1 MDFILP
7 WHLIV
12 LAFIQGSA
20 RAARMPSGQSLVPNI
35 VPKKNLLNAVAL
47 DMSTVHATRLLGPL
61 TVAPLLGF
69 VGSIEEL
76 SQGYQELGYIEKKM
90 DELGHQIQMTL
101 LHESLMPNSRDDL
114 LWFLTKLDK
123 VPSSFKHSLG
133 DILLEKPEIP
143 EELHSSMK
151 NMLIHTH
158 LAVQALTHA
167 TDSLFSDLRSVR
179 QHVEEVSR
187 QESEVDKIEYKLL
200 QMVFENK
207 KYDLAMQYQLKG
219 ILKQIGRVTNLA
231 EDVADAVL
239 ILATK
244 HST

>member
-1 MDFILP
+1 MNPL
-7 WHLIV
+7 
-12 LAFIQGSA
+12 
-20 RAARMPSGQSLVPNI
+20 SLLF
-35 VPKKNLLNAVAL
+35 KKQYAVEEK
-47 DMSTVHATRLLGPL
+47 VQRLLRFLEDMAHLYQTAYESYFG
-61 TVAPLLGF
+61 
-69 VGSIEEL
+69 GSLEDF
-76 SQGYQELGYIEKKM
+76 SQRNKELGEIEKKL

-123 VPSSFKHSLG
+123 VPSSLKHSLG
-133 DILLEKPEIP
+133 DILLENPEIP
-143 EELHSSMK
+143 EEFHSSMK
-151 NMLIHTH
+151 NMITHTH
-158 LAVQALTHA
+158 LAVQALAHA

-179 QHVEEVSR
+179 QHVDEVSR

-207 KYDLAMQYQLKG
+207 KYELATKYQLKG

-244 HST
+244 HSK

>member
-1 MDFILP
+1 MNPL
-7 WHLIV
+7 
-12 LAFIQGSA
+12 
-20 RAARMPSGQSLVPNI
+20 SLLF
-35 VPKKNLLNAVAL
+35 KKQYAVEEK
-47 DMSTVHATRLLGPL
+47 VQRLLR
-61 TVAPLLGF
+61 LLVDMAHLYQAAYESYF
-69 VGSIEEL
+69 EGSLEEF
-76 SQGYQELGYIEKKM
+76 YQRNKELGQIEKHL

-123 VPSSFKHSLG
+123 VPSSFKHSLV
-133 DILLEKPEIP
+133 DILFEKPEIP
-143 EELHSSMK
+143 EELHPSMK

-158 LAVQALTHA
+158 LAVQALAHA

-207 KYDLAMQYQLKG
+207 KYELAIKYQLKG

>member
-1 MDFILP
+1 MNPL
-7 WHLIV
+7 
-12 LAFIQGSA
+12 
-20 RAARMPSGQSLVPNI
+20 SLLF
-35 VPKKNLLNAVAL
+35 KKQYAVEEK
-47 DMSTVHATRLLGPL
+47 VQRLLR
-61 TVAPLLGF
+61 LLVDMAHLYQAAYESYF
-69 VGSIEEL
+69 EGSLEEF
-76 SQGYQELGYIEKKM
+76 SQRNQELGQIEKQL

-123 VPSSFKHSLG
+123 VPSSFKHSLV
-133 DILLEKPEIP
+133 DILFEKPEIP
-143 EELHSSMK
+143 EELHPSMK

-158 LAVQALTHA
+158 LAVQALAHA

-207 KYDLAMQYQLKG
+207 KYELAMQYQLKG

-231 EDVADAVL
+231 EDVADTVL

>member
-1 MDFILP
+1 MNPL
-7 WHLIV
+7 
-12 LAFIQGSA
+12 
-20 RAARMPSGQSLVPNI
+20 SLLF
-35 VPKKNLLNAVAL
+35 KKQYAVEEK
-47 DMSTVHATRLLGPL
+47 VQRLLR
-61 TVAPLLGF
+61 LLVDMAHLYQAAYESYF
-69 VGSIEEL
+69 EGSLEEF
-76 SQGYQELGYIEKKM
+76 YQRNQEIGQIEKQL

-123 VPSSFKHSLG
+123 VPSSFKHSLV
-133 DILLEKPEIP
+133 DILFEKPEIP
-143 EELHSSMK
+143 EELHPSMK

-158 LAVQALTHA
+158 LAVQALAHA

-207 KYDLAMQYQLKG
+207 KYELAIKYQLKG

-231 EDVADAVL
+231 EDVADTVL

>member
-1 MDFILP
+1 MNPLSLLFKKQYA
-7 WHLIV
+7 V
-12 LAFIQGSA
+12 EEKIQ
-20 RAARMPSGQSLVPNI
+20 
-35 VPKKNLLNAVAL
+35 
-47 DMSTVHATRLLGPL
+47 RLLRFL
-61 TVAPLLGF
+61 EDMAHLYQAAF
-69 VGSIEEL
+69 VSFIEGSFEEF
-76 SQGYQELGYIEKKM
+76 SQRNKELCEIEKKL

-133 DILLEKPEIP
+133 DILLENPEIP

-151 NMLIHTH
+151 NMLTHTH
-158 LAVQALTHA
+158 LAVQALAYA

-187 QESEVDKIEYKLL
+187 QESEVDRIEIKLL
-200 QMVFENK
+200 QIVFENK
-207 KYDLAMQYQLKG
+207 NYELAKQYQLKG
-219 ILKQIGRVTNLA
+219 LLKQIARVTNLA

-244 HST
+244 HSK

>member
-1 MDFILP
+1 MNPL
-7 WHLIV
+7 
-12 LAFIQGSA
+12 
-20 RAARMPSGQSLVPNI
+20 SLLF
-35 VPKKNLLNAVAL
+35 KKQYAVEEK
-47 DMSTVHATRLLGPL
+47 VQRLLRFL
-61 TVAPLLGF
+61 EDMAHLYQAAYEAYLE
-69 VGSIEEL
+69 GSIEEF
-76 SQGYQELGYIEKKM
+76 SQRNQELGEIEKKL

-143 EELHSSMK
+143 EELHSSIK
-151 NMLIHTH
+151 NMLKHTH
-158 LAVQALTHA
+158 LAVQALAHA

-187 QESEVDKIEYKLL
+187 QESEVDKIEYKML

-207 KYDLAMQYQLKG
+207 NYELAMQYQLKG

>member
-1 MDFILP
+1 MNPL
-7 WHLIV
+7 
-12 LAFIQGSA
+12 
-20 RAARMPSGQSLVPNI
+20 SLLF
-35 VPKKNLLNAVAL
+35 KKQYAVEEK
-47 DMSTVHATRLLGPL
+47 VQRLLR
-61 TVAPLLGF
+61 LLVDMAHLYQAAYESYF
-69 VGSIEEL
+69 EGSLEEF
-76 SQGYQELGYIEKKM
+76 SQRNQELGQIEKQL

-123 VPSSFKHSLG
+123 VPSSFKHSLV
-133 DILLEKPEIP
+133 DILFEKPEIP
-143 EELHSSMK
+143 KELHPSMK

-158 LAVQALTHA
+158 LAVQALAHA

-207 KYDLAMQYQLKG
+207 KYELAIKYQLKG

-231 EDVADAVL
+231 EDVADTVL

>member
-1 MDFILP
+1 MNPL
-7 WHLIV
+7 
-12 LAFIQGSA
+12 
-20 RAARMPSGQSLVPNI
+20 SLLF
-35 VPKKNLLNAVAL
+35 KKQYAVEEK
-47 DMSTVHATRLLGPL
+47 TQRLLRFL
-61 TVAPLLGF
+61 EDMAHLYQAAYEAYLE
-69 VGSIEEL
+69 GSIEEV
-76 SQGYQELGYIEKKM
+76 SQQDHELGEIEKKM
-90 DELGHQIQMTL
+90 DELGHKIQMTL

-158 LAVQALTHA
+158 LAVQALAHA

-187 QESEVDKIEYKLL
+187 QESEVDKIEHKLL

>member
-1 MDFILP
+1 MNPL
-7 WHLIV
+7 
-12 LAFIQGSA
+12 
-20 RAARMPSGQSLVPNI
+20 SLLF
-35 VPKKNLLNAVAL
+35 KKQYAVEEK
-47 DMSTVHATRLLGPL
+47 VQRLLRFL
-61 TVAPLLGF
+61 VDMAHLYQSAYESYF
-69 VGSIEEL
+69 EGSLEEF
-76 SQGYQELGYIEKKM
+76 SQRNQELGQIEKQL

-123 VPSSFKHSLG
+123 VPSSFKHSLV
-133 DILLEKPEIP
+133 DILFEKPKIP
-143 EELHSSMK
+143 EELHPSMK

-158 LAVQALTHA
+158 LAVQALAHA

-207 KYDLAMQYQLKG
+207 KYELAIKYQLKG

-231 EDVADAVL
+231 EDVADSVL